1 MKAKAVTILS
11 LILLLGFSTQA
22 QKVKEK
28 DILGTWKLVIDVEKE
43 LDDEADEAET
53 LLEEVII
60 KSVSGLVSGILE
72 NIDIYFEFQKDNE
85 LEITVKAY
93 GEVERERGTWYINKR
108 GYLVIEDIESDDD
121 RFNISADDDEWK
133 LVDGLL
139 VSDDDD
145 DDKNVYMTRV
155 DD

>member
-1 MKAKAVTILS
+1 MKAKTLTILS

-28 DILGTWKLVIDVEKE
+28 DVLGTWKLVIDIEDE
-43 LDDEADEAET
+43 LDEEAEEAET

-60 KSVSGLVSGILE
+60 KSVSGLVSGIME
-72 NIDIYFEFQKDNE
+72 NIDIYFEFDKNNE
-85 LEITVKAY
+85 LEITVKAF
-93 GEVERERGTWYINKR
+93 GEVDSERGTWYINKR

-121 RFNISADDDEWK
+121 RFNISTDDEEWK

-139 VSDDDD
+139 ISDDQD

-155 DD
+155 D

>member
-1 MKAKAVTILS
+1 MKVKTLTLLS
-11 LILLLGFSTQA
+11 LILLLGFGTQA
-22 QKVKEK
+22 QKVKQK
-28 DILGTWKLVIDVEKE
+28 DVLGTWKLVIDIEDE
-43 LDDEADEAET
+43 LDEEAEEAET

-60 KSVSGLVSGILE
+60 KSVSGLVSGVME
-72 NIDIYFEFQKDNE
+72 NIDIYFEFEEDNE

-108 GYLVIEDIESDDD
+108 GYLVIEDIDSEDD
-121 RFNISADDDEWK
+121 RFNISTDDDEWK

-139 VSDDDD
+139 ISDDD

>member
-1 MKAKAVTILS
+1 MKAKTLTLLS

-22 QKVKEK
+22 QKVKQK
-28 DILGTWKLVIDVEKE
+28 DVLGTWKLVIDIEDE
-43 LDDEADEAET
+43 LDEEAEEAET

-60 KSVSGLVSGILE
+60 KSVSGLVSGVME
-72 NIDIYFEFQKDNE
+72 NIDIYFEFEEDNE

-108 GYLVIEDIESDDD
+108 GYLVIEDIDSEDD
-121 RFNISADDDEWK
+121 RFNISTDDDEWK

-139 VSDDDD
+139 ISDDD